1 MQVVTCPQP
10 PLFLGILSLFLSS
23 ISLLSIPQE
32 WTGQSGGTQSSSSI
46 WLLVS
51 GSDKSKWKQLW
62 ERCCESLHMG
72 ERNFSSSYSGKLV
85 GLLEV
90 NLTVLWDLLYLGAP
104 GIFRVVQIELPAIHQ
119 LQFRFSRPAL
129 IPEVVSTTESLPVSL
144 DSLHSP
150 FSLRFAL

>member
-1 MQVVTCPQP
+1 
-10 PLFLGILSLFLSS
+10 
-23 ISLLSIPQE
+23 
-32 WTGQSGGTQSSSSI
+32 
-46 WLLVS
+46 
-51 GSDKSKWKQLW
+51 
-62 ERCCESLHMG
+62 MG

-150 FSLRFAL
+150 FSLQFAL

>member
-1 MQVVTCPQP
+1 MWY
-10 PLFLGILSLFLSS
+10 LSPAPF
-23 ISLLSIPQE
+23 
-32 WTGQSGGTQSSSSI
+32 
-46 WLLVS
+46 
-51 GSDKSKWKQLW
+51 
-62 ERCCESLHMG
+62 HMG

-150 FSLRFAL
+150 FSLDPSSTNFFLLSSWVSLFWIFHINHIIYSPLCLIYFTLVQCF